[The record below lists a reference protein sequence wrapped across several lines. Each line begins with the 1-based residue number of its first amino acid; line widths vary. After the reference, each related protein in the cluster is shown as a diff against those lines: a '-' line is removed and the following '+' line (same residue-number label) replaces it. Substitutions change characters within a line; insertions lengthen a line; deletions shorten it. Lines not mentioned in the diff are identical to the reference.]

1 MRNIV
6 LTNKIMKKKN
16 VIGILNKIMEKS
28 KDAIIKPECEIW
40 IDRIESEYEDLNWYF
55 ENEEEWQNNFI
66 ENNSIISKRTS
77 TSMPFK
83 HSYLEIK
90 KMALVRKFTKI
101 LLEK

>member
-1 MRNIV
+1 
-6 LTNKIMKKKN
+6 MKKKN
-16 VIGILNKIMEKS
+16 VIGILNKIMKKS
-28 KDAIIKPECEIW
+28 KDEIIKSECEIW

-55 ENEEEWQNNFI
+55 ENEKDWQDNFI
-66 ENNSIISKRTS
+66 KNNSIVSKRVL